1 MTTVPTAAP
10 EPQTQH
16 FVAAWCEESDIP
28 AGRRSSSTDV
38 TLAFAIAAATD
49 LLYVLSGRQ
58 FRSGRSIIRPTPIS
72 SSYGQQSY
80 LYPYSSMSGY
90 GAAWGFAAGWSW
102 TALGMGW
109 WQGGQ
114 DLSEVV
120 LQGPVRRI
128 NTILVDGSPL
138 GPTDYTLYDGRRLI
152 RNVDA
157 SGQQT
162 GAWPWNQQLQL
173 PLTEPGTWSI
183 DYDWGKPPPDAG
195 KAACVELSIEVARA
209 LSGDDQARLPSRV
222 LSVATEGLTVAVGDA
237 LTFIREDLTG
247 LPIVDLFL
255 RVYNKGN
262 LRRRTVFLGPNSQL
276 GREMAS
282 YPPGS

>member
-1 MTTVPTAAP
+1 MEV
-10 EPQTQH
+10 EPQSQH
-16 FVAAWCEESDIP
+16 FLAAWCEESDIP
-28 AGRRSSSTDV
+28 QMRRQGIDDIP
-38 TLAFAIAAATD
+38 LAFAISVATD

-58 FRSGRSIIRPTPIS
+58 FRAGRSLIRPTPIDS
-72 SSYGQQSY
+72 GYGNQSY

-114 DLSEVV
+114 DLAEVV

-128 NTILVDGSPL
+128 NQVMVDGAVL
-138 GPTDYTLYDGRRLI
+138 EPTDYTLYDGRRLI

-157 SGQQT
+157 TGQTT

-183 DYDWGKPPPDAG
+183 DYDWGKVPPDAG
-195 KAACVELSIEVARA
+195 KAACIELAVEVARS
-209 LSGDDQARLPSRV
+209 LSGDDNTRLPSRV
-222 LSVATEGLTVAVGDA
+222 LSIATQGVNTAVGDA
-237 LTFIREDLTG
+237 LTYIRDSLTG
-247 LPIVDLFL
+247 IPIVDLFL
-255 RVYNKGN
+255 QAYNRAG
-262 LRRRTVFLGPNSQL
+262 LRRRTIMISPNSQQ
-276 GREMAS
+276 GREMATF
-282 YPPGS
+282 PPTP